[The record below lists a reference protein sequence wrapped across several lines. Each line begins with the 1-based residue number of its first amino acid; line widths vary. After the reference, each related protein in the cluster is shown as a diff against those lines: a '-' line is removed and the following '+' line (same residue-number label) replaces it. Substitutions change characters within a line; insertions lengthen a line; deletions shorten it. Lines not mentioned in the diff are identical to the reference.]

1 MELTNRAHTSGLA
14 AVAATVTAAISV
26 AATVTAAISVAATMK
41 WRKAVV
47 EQKGLRVAYERILV

>member
-1 MELTNRAHTSGLA
+1 MELPKGAHTSGLA
-14 AVAATVTAAISV
+14 AVAAIMTAAISV

-47 EQKGLRVAYERILV
+47 KQKDLKVAYVRILG